1 MNWTYA
7 RVRELEMELSA
18 FEAFIEAEEMNDRR
32 LIKHYQEK
40 GEDYDHVQ
48 KRVDQYMIQRGQIQE
63 VIDIIDG
70 LKVKL

>member
-7 RVRELEMELSA
+7 RVRELEMELSE

-32 LIKHYQEK
+32 LVKYYQEK

-70 LKVKL
+70 LKVKV

>member
-1 MNWTYA
+1 MSWNYA
-7 RVRELEMELSA
+7 RARALEMELSA

-32 LIKHYQEK
+32 LVKYYQEK

-70 LKVKL
+70 LKVKV